1 MIKKK
6 IKIYYKTL
14 VQLFFKIIYG
24 KILIPKNVNNLLKKE
39 KIGNKKFKPFKND
52 HYNFYKIKNARIFTD
67 NNENVAIIKDNFILP
82 FISFQQIKGKLKS
95 VKYNSVL
102 KFGTPSFAKKI
113 KGKVFNLCQGDS
125 GNNYFHFIFDII
137 PKIYLLTTKKKL
149 NKIDYFYLTNPKEWQ
164 IKILQTLGIKENNIL
179 NSKVNNHIIA
189 DEIYA
194 VDHPWYDS
202 GFVQFNLNKIPE
214 WIINHNRKIFL
225 RNKTKKNTQKIFLDR
240 SNSKFNHCQI
250 ENIIELTKLIKK
262 KKIKTY
268 KPELLSFKNQIKL
281 FNTSSMIIGAHGA
294 AFTNII
300 FCKPGTKVIEIIPSD
315 HPNEKCKRISKV
327 LNLKY
332 YRVETKPNNSDKN
345 FPFKIVLD
353 NKKLKSIEK
362 IINL

>member
-6 IKIYYKTL
+6 IKIYYKNL

-24 KILIPKNVNNLLKKE
+24 KILIPKNVNNLLNKE
-39 KIGNKKFKPFKND
+39 KIGHKIFRSFKND

-67 NNENVAIIKDNFILP
+67 NNENVAIIKNNFVLP
-82 FISFQQIKGKLKS
+82 HVSFQQVKGRLKN

-102 KFGTPSFAKKI
+102 KFGTTSFAKKI
-113 KGKVFNLCQGDS
+113 RGKVFNLCQGDS

-179 NSKVNNHIIA
+179 SSKVNNHIIA

-225 RNKTKKNTQKIFLDR
+225 RN
-240 SNSKFNHCQI
+240 
-250 ENIIELTKLIKK
+250 IKK
-262 KKIKTY
+262 K
-268 KPELLSFKNQIKL
+268 LL
-281 FNTSSMIIGAHGA
+281 
-294 AFTNII
+294 
-300 FCKPGTKVIEIIPSD
+300 
-315 HPNEKCKRISKV
+315 
-327 LNLKY
+327 
-332 YRVETKPNNSDKN
+332 
-345 FPFKIVLD
+345 
-353 NKKLKSIEK
+353 KKFF
-362 IINL
+362 